1 VHTFALALKW
11 LVDGSHWSGSDGIPI
26 RTFEHI
32 QISLAAVLLASAIA
46 IPLGLYIGH
55 TRRFQ
60 FVAVSVANVGR
71 SIPSFGILAIAY
83 VIVLKLAPSLAFGF
97 VPTVAALVLLGIP
110 PILTNA
116 YVGVQNVDADTVEA
130 ARGMG
135 MREREVL
142 LGLEVPLSAGL
153 IMAGIRTSSVTVVA
167 TATLSAL
174 IGGGTL
180 GRYIVDGFAQSDNP
194 KLVAG
199 SILVAVLAILTELVL
214 GLIERVITPR
224 TRSPV
229 HRLRG
234 SRRAVLV
241 TGE

>member
-1 VHTFALALKW
+1 MRTFVQALEW
-11 LVDGSHWSGSDGIPI
+11 LVEGSHWSGFDGIPV
-26 RTFEHI
+26 RTLEHVE
-32 QISLAAVLLASAIA
+32 ISVVAVAIA
-46 IPLGLYIGH
+46 AAIATPLGLYIGH

-60 FVAVSVANVGR
+60 FLAVSVANVGR

-83 VIVLKLAPSLAFGF
+83 VVVLKVAPGLAFGF

-110 PILTNA
+110 PILTNT

-135 MREREVL
+135 MSERQVL
-142 LGLEVPLSAGL
+142 LGLEVPMATRL

-180 GRYIVDGFAQSDNP
+180 GRYIVDGFAQRDNP

-199 SILVAVLAILTELVL
+199 SILVAILAILTELILGRVDRVL
-214 GLIERVITPR
+214 APR
-224 TRSPV
+224 TVSRVPRARERQRSQ
-229 HRLRG
+229 
-234 SRRAVLV
+234 AA
-241 TGE
+241 